1 MTQLLRRFGIMGLGG
16 LLLASVGCKDEAAQQ
31 ALSSCQDEIGRL
43 RTNVSDQNAVIA
55 DLRSQLA
62 KLQANAQEPAKTEG
76 AAKTGQEKG
85 GAQPKAKEDEQAK
98 AGPAKDAGSATT
110 EVKAKIAQM
119 KKHAASKDAGTAKK
133 GDTGK
138 SAAKKKHESSK
149 DAGKK
154 PADP

>member
-62 KLQANAQEPAKTEG
+62 KLQASAQEPAKTEG
-76 AAKTGQEKG
+76 AAKTRQEEG
-85 GAQPKAKEDEQAK
+85 GAQPKAKEAEQAQ
-98 AGPAKDAGSATT
+98 AGPVKDAGSATT
-110 EVKAKIAQM
+110 EVKAKSTQ
-119 KKHAASKDAGTAKK
+119 KKHAAAKDAGIAKK

-138 SAAKKKHESSK
+138 SVAQKKHAAAK
-149 DAGKK
+149 DAGRKS
-154 PADP
+154 ADP